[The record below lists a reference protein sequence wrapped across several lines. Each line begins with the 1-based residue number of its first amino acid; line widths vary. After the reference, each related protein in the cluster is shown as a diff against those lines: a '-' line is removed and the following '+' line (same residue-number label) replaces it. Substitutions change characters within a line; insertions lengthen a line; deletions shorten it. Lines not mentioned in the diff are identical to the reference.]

1 MATKEK
7 ERIRFRYGI
16 CLNDQCPKCKSKD
29 VQEIPARKELIC
41 TECQKPLREC
51 PPPPPPTKWWKK
63 IGIPAAVVLLG
74 GGIAYYCTTLSGE
87 EKKSE
92 PVVTE
97 EPAKIVEDADTV
109 KPLVEESQVE
119 EKKVEE
125 TENKGEKDKEKEG
138 KSNPGPVEKNPS
150 WGKYDGARNASGLPH
165 GNGVLRITRTT
176 TINGETAHPGE
187 RIEGVFRNGY
197 VNMGTWYKSDG
208 NAVVVKDFK
217 VI

>member
-1 MATKEK
+1 MALIK
-7 ERIRFRYGI
+7 GI
-16 CLNDQCPKCKSKD
+16 CKNFGECDHADNKE
-29 VQEIPARKELIC
+29 VQEAEKTNFVCE
-41 TECQKPLREC
+41 ECGKPLYPVEKVT
-51 PPPPPPTKWWKK
+51 PGGGGGDPGINKK
-63 IGIPAAVVLLG
+63 LIAIIIIVVVLLG

-109 KPLVEESQVE
+109 KPLVEEPQVE